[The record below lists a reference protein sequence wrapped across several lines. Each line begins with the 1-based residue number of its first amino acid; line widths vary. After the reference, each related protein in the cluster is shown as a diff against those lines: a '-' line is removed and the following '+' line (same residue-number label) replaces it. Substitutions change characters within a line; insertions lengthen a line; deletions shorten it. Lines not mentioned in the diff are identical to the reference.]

1 MRFSGRNIEPVTTY
15 TCYTELLLSL
25 ESGSYDSASS
35 METAKNSLERE
46 LEGDDRTH
54 LHFCWQSQRDV
65 MEYGVE
71 GHVYVGGASYAHAC
85 ISYDMSLLDCI
96 CCPEHVYRTAVVSDD
111 LKISSAETYGFMM
124 ERASILACYLR
135 KKFNEISGQRDE
147 KAAQPDRVVAILS
160 ESCSEALSAIVG
172 ILAVPASF
180 MPLSCGKGKT
190 LSPSWSATRGE
201 ASYSVTVMNCR

>member
-1 MRFSGRNIEPVTTY
+1 
-15 TCYTELLLSL
+15 
-25 ESGSYDSASS
+25 
-35 METAKNSLERE
+35 
-46 LEGDDRTH
+46 
-54 LHFCWQSQRDV
+54 

-180 MPLSCGKGKT
+180 MPLSCGGKGKT
-190 LSPSWSATRGE
+190 LSPS
-201 ASYSVTVMNCR
+201 